1 MGIQFP
7 TKQQLFL
14 FIAGWYRRTYTYLHW
29 ILWAKN
35 QQQGIMKYCIIK
47 IADMDLVHIDDT
59 DTAKL

>member
-7 TKQQLFL
+7 TKPQLFL
-14 FIAGWYRRTYTYLHW
+14 FIAGWYQRTYTYLHW

-35 QQQGIMKYCIIK
+35 QQQGIMNYCIIK
-47 IADMDLVHIDDT
+47 IADMDLVHIADT